1 MVAWIWLRSF
11 FPLRFVT
18 PQSKCEIRSLFVRVA
33 VAAVLVACVST
44 PAAAADARLYFFS
57 ATNCPHCAEVRPHLE
72 QLAER
77 HPELEII
84 EHDIWADRE
93 AFKLLRDLL
102 DTHGDQP
109 VTTPTIFLGRQLWI
123 GLNEETVLEIEAEVS
138 RCLAEGCPDA
148 MARLDA
154 TDSTDRI
161 NGASQEPEQARDMSL
176 PLLGTID
183 AREVSLPLVTLVLGL
198 LDSFNPCAFFVLL
211 FLLSLMVHAHSHAR
225 MLTVGVVFV
234 TFSGLIYFLFMAAWL
249 NLFLVT
255 GAVRYVTVIAG
266 LVAMVA
272 GLINL
277 KDFAISQRGVSLSL
291 SERSKSRLYQ
301 KTRHLIQAGS
311 YPSLLGGTAVLAIAA
326 NSYELLC
333 TAGFPMIYTRILTLR
348 QLDSWSYYGYL
359 AFYNLVYIVPLMA
372 IVIIFSMTLGA
383 HKLTEREGRSLKLI
397 SGMMMISLGGVL
409 IFAPGLLNNL
419 AGTAA
424 LLLGALA
431 LSGVILVIGYWREK
445 TDSE

>member
-11 FPLRFVT
+11 FSLRFVT
-18 PQSKCEIRSLFVRVA
+18 PQAKCETRSLFVRAA
-33 VAAVLVACVST
+33 VAAMLVACVAT
-44 PAAAADARLYFFS
+44 PAAAAADARLYFFS

-77 HPELEII
+77 HPELEIV

-109 VTTPTIFLGRQLWI
+109 VTTPTLFLGRQLWI
-123 GLNEETVLEIEAEVS
+123 GLNEETVPEIEAAVS

-154 TDSTDRI
+154 T
-161 NGASQEPEQARDMSL
+161 GASDEGSPESEQADDMSL
-176 PLLGTID
+176 PLLGTVD

-225 MLTVGVVFV
+225 MLAVGVVFV

-348 QLDSWSYYGYL
+348 QLDNWSYYGYL

-445 TDSE
+445 ADSE